1 MKNLLLFFNK
11 YAYWIL
17 FVLLET
23 IAGILYTTSNTYQ
36 RSTLLS
42 SGNAIAGKIY
52 SISGFI
58 ASFFYLHEENAE
70 LLRQNGR
77 QEEEIRQ
84 LRQYIKNIQQAA
96 DEKQYQLIPF
106 DTIEP
111 EIKYESI
118 VADVI
123 NNSVAKPYNYLTL
136 NKGKADGIK
145 PDMGVVSSAG
155 IVGVTTIVSEHYS
168 VVISVLNAKM
178 RVSSK
183 LKNDKF
189 FGSLSWDTKDPR
201 FAQLADL
208 PRHATFVRGDTI
220 ITSGYSTIFPEGL
233 IVGTIEDYSKQKDDN
248 FYTLKIKLSTDF
260 YALHQVRIL
269 LPQNHKERI
278 EIEQKAMA
286 NDD

>member
-17 FVLLET
+17 FILLET
-23 IAGILYTTSNTYQ
+23 IAGILYTSSNTYQ
-36 RSTLLS
+36 RSALLS
-42 SGNAIAGKIY
+42 SCNTIAGKIY
-52 SISGFI
+52 SISGFVT
-58 ASFFYLHEENAE
+58 SFFYLHEENAE
-70 LLRQNGR
+70 LLEQNGK

-96 DEKQYQLIPF
+96 VEKQYPLIPV
-106 DTIEP
+106 DTEDT
-111 EIKYESI
+111 EIKYESV

-136 NKGKADGIK
+136 NKGKADGIE
-145 PDMGVVSSAG
+145 PDMGVVSSTG
-155 IVGVTTIVSEHYS
+155 IVGVIANVSEHYS
-168 VVISVLNAKM
+168 VAISVLNAKM

-183 LKNDKF
+183 LKNDNF
-189 FGSLSWDTKDPR
+189 FGFLSWDTKDPR

-220 ITSGYSTIFPEGL
+220 ITSSYSTIFPEG
-233 IVGTIEDYSKQKDDN
+233 IVIGTIEDYSKQKDDN

-269 LPQNHKERI
+269 LPENHKERI
-278 EIEQKAMA
+278 EIEQKATV
-286 NDD
+286 NDN